1 MEHVRPDHPSAADH
15 GTPST
20 AAPPH
25 AVTAADRIG
34 WPLFLAIA
42 ATAAL
47 ADLVSKSVIF
57 RQLGMPGERRPIV
70 LVPDV
75 LLLETN
81 LNEGALFGMGQGFGG
96 FFAVVSL
103 AAIAGILA
111 MVTRPSTRG
120 DRWLITALGLVTG
133 GIIGNLYDRL
143 GLPGLRWHAPPERAG
158 AAVLAVR
165 DWIHFRLEGIID
177 WPIFNL
183 ADSWLVIGAGLLVIA
198 SLRPPA
204 KADGPPPA

>member
-1 MEHVRPDHPSAADH
+1 V
-15 GTPST
+15 
-20 AAPPH
+20 
-25 AVTAADRIG
+25 
-34 WPLFLAIA
+34 IA
-42 ATAAL
+42 ATGAVLDL
-47 ADLVSKSVIF
+47 ASKWAIF
-57 RQLGMPGERRPIV
+57 HRLGMPGERGPIV

-103 AAIAGILA
+103 AAIGGILA
-111 MVTRPSTRG
+111 MVSRPSTRA
-120 DRWLITALGLVTG
+120 DRWLVVPLGLVTG

-143 GLPGLRWHAPPERAG
+143 GLPGLRWHAPPERLG
-158 AAVLAVR
+158 TAVLAVR
-165 DWIHFRLEGIID
+165 DWIHFRLDGIID

-204 KADGPPPA
+204 AADAPPPA